1 MNEMIW
7 IGVGVMTVALIAWM
21 LFMMTCRTDD
31 WLRLVKDEDE
41 RKARRHER
49 TKENGTIITGIVRAA
64 MKK

>member
-7 IGVGVMTVALIAWM
+7 IGFGVMTVALIAWM

-31 WLRLVKDEDE
+31 WLRLVKDEEE

-49 TKENGTIITGIVRAA
+49 NKEKGTIITGIVRAS